1 MYMHGSISYL
11 LCLVATDTIFISM
24 YICFASVGQRR
35 CDMFCLYKS
44 LMNRCNKSDNLYS
57 LFEKDLFSFVMNK
70 RRHEIVTKK
79 KKKKNR
85 TWKSRFKRDNCIFR
99 CYIIVA
105 FAHFWA
111 FKHIFLSISSLIP
124 LYSFGECKKKEWKK
138 KRKQTLTRS
147 RENVDTVASFHSRG
161 SS

>member
-1 MYMHGSISYL
+1 MHGSISYL

-79 KKKKNR
+79 KKKKKIALENR
-85 TWKSRFKRDNCIFR
+85 VLNAT
-99 CYIIVA
+99 
-105 FAHFWA
+105 
-111 FKHIFLSISSLIP
+111 
-124 LYSFGECKKKEWKK
+124 
-138 KRKQTLTRS
+138 
-147 RENVDTVASFHSRG
+147 TVFFVVT
-161 SS
+161 